1 MNIDPGK
8 ILSRAVALFLIAS
21 SAFGLDPGRSKGS
34 VLIGGSETAMRFAY
48 GRHQKVGAPGTTHDL
63 ITILLTS
70 SPLTPETLLN
80 YGDMTEMIRLGQLA
94 TMRVEMDDQL
104 HALRTQICGRPCVTA
119 PRGSVDVHPTLVS
132 HDVIEAVVSQPDVF
146 KVSFRAVLGD
156 ENYAPNPAASHET
169 PALPPPTPDLTSTE
183 PEKRLP
189 GGVSLPRGGG
199 EPGRI
204 YLAYADAVRK
214 GNIDAVSRLLASP
227 PPFAIMPALQAMQRS
242 NPEIVSGVVKGD
254 NAVLKI
260 KGIPK
265 EPGASPIGVIL
276 LTKVNGGWKI
286 VTEDWMPNEADYIA
300 GIAAIEREKVAPLRS
315 GSPLPDGGGEPGN
328 VWRAYDQALTRGD
341 LAALKKVMTS
351 AEAAEL
357 KTVRDLEMLKE
368 FRPTT
373 IRLIGGL
380 TDGLKA
386 TLQLTGTPVFRG
398 GSKIGSIT
406 LVREKGQWKVAV
418 GEDWSAGH

>member
-1 MNIDPGK
+1 MK

-21 SAFGLDPGRSKGS
+21 SAFGLDSGRAKGS
-34 VLIGGSETAMRFAY
+34 VLIEGSETAMLFAY
-48 GRHQKVGAPGTTHDL
+48 GRHQAVGAPGPTHDL

-80 YGDMTEMIRLGQLA
+80 YGDMTEMIRLGRLA
-94 TMRVEMDDQL
+94 TIRIETDDQL

-119 PRGSVDVHPTLVS
+119 PRGSVDVRPTLVS
-132 HDVIEAVVSQPDVF
+132 HDVIEAVVSQPNVF

-156 ENYAPNPAASHET
+156 ENYAPNPAAAHAT

-199 EPGRI
+199 EPGRV

-214 GNIDAVSRLLASP
+214 GNIDAVSRLSASP
-227 PPFAIMPALQAMQRS
+227 PIMPVLQAIQRS
-242 NPEIVSGVVKGD
+242 NPEVVSGVVKGD

-265 EPGASPIGVIL
+265 EPGASPIGVVM
-276 LTKVNGGWKI
+276 LTKVSGGWKI

-300 GIAAIEREKVAPLRS
+300 AIAAIERERVAPLRS

-357 KTVRDLEMLKE
+357 RTVRDLETRKQ
-368 FRPTT
+368 FRPPG
-373 IRLIGGL
+373 IRLVGGL
-380 TDGLKA
+380 IDGSKA
-386 TLQLTGTPVFRG
+386 TLKLTGTPVFRG
-398 GSKIGSIT
+398 GSKTGSIT
-406 LVREKGQWKVAV
+406 LVRENGGWKVAA

>member
-1 MNIDPGK
+1 
-8 ILSRAVALFLIAS
+8 
-21 SAFGLDPGRSKGS
+21 
-34 VLIGGSETAMRFAY
+34 
-48 GRHQKVGAPGTTHDL
+48 
-63 ITILLTS
+63 
-70 SPLTPETLLN
+70 
-80 YGDMTEMIRLGQLA
+80 
-94 TMRVEMDDQL
+94 MDDQL

-119 PRGSVDVHPTLVS
+119 PRGSVDVRPTLVS
-132 HDVIEAVVSQPDVF
+132 HDVIEAVVSQPDIF

-156 ENYAPNPAASHET
+156 ENYAPNPAAAHAT
-169 PALPPPTPDLTSTE
+169 PALPPPKPDLTSTE

-189 GGVSLPRGGG
+189 GGVFLPRGGG
-199 EPGRI
+199 EPGRV

-214 GNIDAVSRLLASP
+214 GNIDAVSKLLASP
-227 PPFAIMPALQAMQRS
+227 PIMPFLQAIQRS
-242 NPEIVSGVVKGD
+242 NPEVVSGVVKGD

-265 EPGASPIGVIL
+265 EPGASAIGVIM
-276 LTKVNGGWKI
+276 LTKVNGVWKI

-300 GIAAIEREKVAPLRS
+300 AIAAIERERVAPLRS

-357 KTVRDLEMLKE
+357 RTAQDLETRKQ
-368 FRPTT
+368 FRPTG
-373 IRLIGGL
+373 IRLVGGL
-380 TDGLKA
+380 TDGSKA

-398 GSKIGSIT
+398 GSKTGSIT
-406 LVREKGQWKVAV
+406 LVRENGRWKVAA